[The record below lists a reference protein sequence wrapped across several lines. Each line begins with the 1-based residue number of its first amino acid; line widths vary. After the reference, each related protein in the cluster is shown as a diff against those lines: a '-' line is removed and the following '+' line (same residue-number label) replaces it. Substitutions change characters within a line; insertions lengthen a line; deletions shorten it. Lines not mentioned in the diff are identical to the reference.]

1 MWKEENMAN
10 ITSKEFNLMTSII
23 ISMLEKEYTEEV
35 IKILKEYQNKTVW
48 QLNFK
53 ENEKGGSAPFSIIF

>member
-1 MWKEENMAN
+1 MAN

-35 IKILKEYQNKTVW
+35 IKILKEYQNKTV
-48 QLNFK
+48 
-53 ENEKGGSAPFSIIF
+53 